1 MNGSDKAR
9 AVDEDHDVEDL
20 NSAIAVYN
28 AADLPLRRLHQAR
41 ELRDALNKA
50 QMSKTIPQHH
60 RNPILTDAKSTLSR
74 LPTLNRPSRKS
85 APATKKLSELG

>member
-28 AADLPLRRLHQAR
+28 AADLPLRRRQR
-41 ELRDALNKA
+41 CCV
-50 QMSKTIPQHH
+50 
-60 RNPILTDAKSTLSR
+60 
-74 LPTLNRPSRKS
+74 RPGRY
-85 APATKKLSELG
+85 GMR